1 MNHQPLLRFLPHTS
15 GFPTGIENMGGAV
28 PRPLIGG
35 GLFKIWWGGLKSIH
49 GKSMGGALNAVEKM
63 GALVLMGGGFKKN
76 CRMPPVLLATSTMGN
91 PVPARRLLDNPDQ
104 TLYLF
109 TKLELRK
116 NWFNA
121 LRNCRTSKGFSSSAL
136 LFISL
141 LLHFLFRLCSW
152 ENSHYVWHRVFL
164 ENLLYIPKM

>member
-1 MNHQPLLRFLPHTS
+1 
-15 GFPTGIENMGGAV
+15 
-28 PRPLIGG
+28 
-35 GLFKIWWGGLKSIH
+35 
-49 GKSMGGALNAVEKM
+49 MGGALNAVKKM

-141 LLHFLFRLCSW
+141 LLHFLFRLCS
-152 ENSHYVWHRVFL
+152 
-164 ENLLYIPKM
+164 